1 MTIRLGYPLR
11 CERGAAAAFGR
22 VLGPVFA
29 ERAALDPAEKLLRA
43 MLLHV
48 FYSIRSERQLTEC

>member
-1 MTIRLGYPLR
+1 LGDALR
-11 CERGAAAAFGR
+11 CERGAGGAFGR

-48 FYSIRSERQLTEC
+48 FDSIRSERQLTQC